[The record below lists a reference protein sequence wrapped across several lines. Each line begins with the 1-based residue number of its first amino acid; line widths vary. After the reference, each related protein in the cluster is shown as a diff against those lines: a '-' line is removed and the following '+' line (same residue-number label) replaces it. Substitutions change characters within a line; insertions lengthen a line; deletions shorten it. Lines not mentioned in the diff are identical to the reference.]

1 MSDSTITR
9 KHTQE
14 QRSWRALI
22 IFSFSFLVW
31 FVYNVRSCEQN
42 RMSELEAT
50 RRECLATYMPHEC
63 SDL

>member
-1 MSDSTITR
+1 MSDSTIAR

-14 QRSWRALI
+14 QRSLRVLI
-22 IFSFSFLVW
+22 ISGFSFLIW
-31 FVYNVRSCEQN
+31 FAYNARSCEQN
-42 RMSELEAT
+42 SVSEREAT